1 MSLNIYLRRPK
12 ILTLRFKDQAIS
24 QRPVFEYSVNTQEYS
39 GTLLSELTYFNR
51 FATEFQYFANF
62 DQH

>member
-24 QRPVFEYSVNTQEYS
+24 QRPVFEYS